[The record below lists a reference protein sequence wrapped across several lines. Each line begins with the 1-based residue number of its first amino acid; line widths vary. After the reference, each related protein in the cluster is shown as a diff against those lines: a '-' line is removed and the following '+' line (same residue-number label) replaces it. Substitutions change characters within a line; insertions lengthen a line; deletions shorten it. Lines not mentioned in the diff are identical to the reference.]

1 MRRNPANHPQC
12 SRSGRPTGVSRSAHG
27 SQGLHADQLAMS
39 ERGMHH
45 IADDLSETWIE
56 DWAGAGVAEIETYLA
71 KHAAFLLFLESQKA

>member
-1 MRRNPANHPQC
+1 L
-12 SRSGRPTGVSRSAHG
+12 SRSAHG
-27 SQGLHADQLAMS
+27 LGLSRADFTYMS

-71 KHAAFLLFLESQKA
+71 KHAAFLLFLESNKA

>member
-1 MRRNPANHPQC
+1 MPIFTH
-12 SRSGRPTGVSRSAHG
+12 
-27 SQGLHADQLAMS
+27 MS

-71 KHAAFLLFLESQKA
+71 KHAAFLLFLESNKA

>member
-1 MRRNPANHPQC
+1 VPIF
-12 SRSGRPTGVSRSAHG
+12 TG
-27 SQGLHADQLAMS
+27 MS

-71 KHAAFLLFLESQKA
+71 KYAAFLRFLESNKA